1 MASIVNSKLYYA
13 MLQIAKSENIGSRLQ
28 FASIAGC
35 RTRSVEIYRVVFAW
49 CKLLAYSAFSFVSSG
64 YRIDSAV
71 SLYKNIQIP
80 YKGLQTIKPLYKL
93 KPSGNSYAK
102 YFDVQTLIYSQ
113 RLRQVANDLP
123 YSLILGFTASR
134 NQ

>member
-49 CKLLAYSAFSFVSSG
+49 CKLLPILHFRLFLVAIVRQCG
-64 YRIDSAV
+64 I
-71 SLYKNIQIP
+71 
-80 YKGLQTIKPLYKL
+80 
-93 KPSGNSYAK
+93 
-102 YFDVQTLIYSQ
+102 LIYKYTNSVQ
-113 RLRQVANDLP
+113 RPTN
-123 YSLILGFTASR
+123 Y
-134 NQ
+134 

>member
-49 CKLLAYSAFSFVSSG
+49 CKLLPILHFRLFLVA
-64 YRIDSAV
+64 IDSAV
-71 SLYKNIQIP
+71 SLYINIQIP

-93 KPSGNSYAK
+93 K
-102 YFDVQTLIYSQ
+102 
-113 RLRQVANDLP
+113 QVATL
-123 YSLILGFTASR
+123 R
-134 NQ
+134 

>member
-49 CKLLAYSAFSFVSSG
+49 CKLLPILHFRLFLGAIE
-64 YRIDSAV
+64 YRQCGI
-71 SLYKNIQIP
+71 
-80 YKGLQTIKPLYKL
+80 
-93 KPSGNSYAK
+93 
-102 YFDVQTLIYSQ
+102 LIYKYTNSVQ
-113 RLRQVANDLP
+113 RPTN
-123 YSLILGFTASR
+123 Y
-134 NQ
+134 

>member
-49 CKLLAYSAFSFVSSG
+49 CKLLPILHFRLFLVA
-64 YRIDSAV
+64 IDSAV
-71 SLYKNIQIP
+71 SLYINIQIP
-80 YKGLQTIKPLYKL
+80 YKGLRTNKPRSVQTKTKWQH
-93 KPSGNSYAK
+93 YAK

-123 YSLILGFTASR
+123 YSLILGIYSIA
-134 NQ
+134 

>member
-49 CKLLAYSAFSFVSSG
+49 CKLLPILHFRLFLVA
-64 YRIDSAV
+64 IDSAV
-71 SLYKNIQIP
+71 SLYILNRQIP
-80 YKGLQTIKPLYKL
+80 YKLTSVQKL
-93 KPSGNSYAK
+93 KMQNGH
-102 YFDVQTLIYSQ
+102 
-113 RLRQVANDLP
+113 
-123 YSLILGFTASR
+123 
-134 NQ
+134 

>member
-49 CKLLAYSAFSFVSSG
+49 CKLLPILHFRLFLVA
-64 YRIDSAV
+64 IDSAV
-71 SLYKNIQIP
+71 SLGHIKKNSW
-80 YKGLQTIKPLYKL
+80 LASL
-93 KPSGNSYAK
+93 A
-102 YFDVQTLIYSQ
+102 FDKKWAGG
-113 RLRQVANDLP
+113 R
-123 YSLILGFTASR
+123 FFF
-134 NQ
+134 

>member
-1 MASIVNSKLYYA
+1 MAPIVNTKLYYA

-49 CKLLAYSAFSFVSSG
+49 CKLLPILHFRLFLVA
-64 YRIDSAV
+64 IDSAV
-71 SLYKNIQIP
+71 SLYINIQIP

-93 KPSGNSYAK
+93 KPSGNI
-102 YFDVQTLIYSQ
+102 TLNTSTY
-113 RLRQVANDLP
+113 RL
-123 YSLILGFTASR
+123 
-134 NQ
+134 